1 MQKLRF
7 TLFLFLLS
15 FALSLQAAWLS
26 NFPQTIT
33 QPDGTVVQCFA
44 TGDEYYNW
52 LHDANGF
59 TIIQNH
65 ANGFYTYAMLVNG
78 NLEPTDIIAGKDDPA
93 SAGLEPGINIPVEKM
108 QAIRS
113 EFIKFKMPA
122 PPAIPGYDLP
132 KSRQNIGT
140 MNNLVA
146 YIRFSDQ
153 NEYTEDTTLYTN
165 MFNNTEAGYNS
176 MLNYFRFASY
186 EKFSIPSHF
195 YPVPPESTVISYQDI
210 YPRSYFMPY
219 DPTTNPNGYQE
230 GEAGDREHAL
240 LKRAVL
246 YIESEVPANLDI
258 DYNNDGYVDNMVFV
272 VKGTTTAWATLLWP
286 HRWSLYNE
294 YVYINGKRVWDYNF
308 QIQAHLQSNGTGVL
322 CHEMFHS
329 LGSPDLYHYNSTP
342 VDPIG
347 GWDVMCSNHNP
358 PQSMG
363 AYMKF
368 HYGGWIDEIPEITEC
383 GTYTINPLSM
393 ENSNCFK
400 IASPN
405 SSTDIFI
412 LEYRKREGT
421 FEGTLS
427 GSGLLIYKINT
438 LLDGEGNAQG
448 PPDEVYIYRPD
459 GTLEVNGN
467 LNDAVFADDYHRT
480 EFNDNSNP
488 SSFLSTGL
496 PAGLDIFN
504 IGMIGETISFDVRL
518 EKAPVAD
525 LNASETLITEGCSVD
540 FTDESLCNTDSWEW
554 TFTGGNPSSS
564 TEQNPQCI
572 VYETAGVY
580 PVSLKASNA
589 WGENTK
595 VYLDFITVSTTAL
608 PVVNFTASDS
618 IVCTGEVVTLT
629 DLSTVCPNGWNWEI
643 TPGTGFEFVNG
654 TSTNSQNPQVL
665 FNTAYDQYSVKLIV
679 TNNNGTS
686 EINKTS
692 WINVGG
698 YFPQD
703 FTESFEG
710 TSLSALGW
718 TVENPDNKTTWEI
731 FDVGGS
737 GAGTHAAGINLYTYF
752 SYGQR
757 DRLISPPINMIVPGS
772 YFLSFKHAYAQTNLQ
787 YSDSLIVK
795 VSPDCGNNWT
805 RVLAVAEDGTGNFA
819 TREPVNSGFIPA
831 LPEDWCD
838 QGYRSN
844 CYTLDISA
852 FSNNSNVKLMFESVR
867 VVGNNLFI
875 DDIKMEAF
883 VGIENLSKTSNAD
896 FNIFPNPG
904 QGIFTVSSKNLSE
917 NCILEIYNAQ
927 GQMIRQFAANSKSNQ
942 VLDLSGQ
949 PKGLYFVKMTGNQ
962 ISETKKLVL
971 E

>member
-525 LNASETLITEGCSVD
+525 LSASETLITEGCSVD

-564 TEQNPQCI
+564 TEQNPQGI

-595 VYLDFITVSTTAL
+595 VYQNFITVSTTAL

-844 CYTLDISA
+844 CYTLDISYFQA
-852 FSNNSNVKLMFESVR
+852 NSNVKIMFESVR

-875 DDIKMEAF
+875 DDIKMEVF
-883 VGIENLSKTSNAD
+883 VGIENLSKTSNTD

-904 QGIFTVSSKNLSE
+904 QGVFTVSSKNFSE